1 MSKTNRQHLIMKL
14 LSEHS
19 VTSQQQLAD
28 LLAGQGVITNRA
40 TVSRDLDELGAVT
53 VRIAGGNT
61 AYAIPEHPV
70 ARIAPEEHLRRVLS
84 EWVADIGASGNL
96 AVVRTPP
103 GSAHVVASA
112 LDRAGLEKIL
122 GTVAGDDSLI
132 VVASEGIS
140 GAELADCLRDLV
152 GLTGPDA
159 QEGRK

>member
-1 MSKTNRQHLIMKL
+1 MSKTNRQHLIVKL

-19 VTSQQQLAD
+19 VTSQQQLVD
-28 LLAGQGVITNRA
+28 LLADQKVNANRA

-53 VRIAGGNT
+53 VRIAGGDT

-84 EWVADIGASGNL
+84 DWVADIGSSGNL

-112 LDRAGLEKIL
+112 LDRAGIEEIL

-132 VVASEGIS
+132 VVASEGTS
-140 GAELADCLRDLV
+140 GAELAGHLR
-152 GLTGPDA
+152 GLAGLKGPPA
-159 QEGRK
+159 QEGNQ